1 MDAVFRALADPSRRT
16 LLDRLADRDGQT
28 LTELEAHLPELTRFG
43 VMNHV
48 RVLEEAGL
56 VSTRKVG
63 RFKYHY
69 LNPVPIRLLA
79 DRWISRYAAPWTR
92 AIATV
97 KHAAEDPITAQKT
110 NQETAMTDKPS
121 HVYTVLIKATPE
133 RVWQA
138 ITDPAYTREYFFR
151 SSVHSDW
158 TVGAKV
164 SYSYDDGT
172 VVLDGEV
179 LEVEPPHRLVT
190 TFNAIWDDATRAD
203 PPSRVTWLLE
213 PVGEATRLTVTHD
226 GFDGPTATYGQVI
239 EGVPVIVSGLKTLL
253 ETGSPLVL
261 R

>member
-28 LTELEAHLPELTRFG
+28 LTELEAHLPGLTRFG

-56 VSTRKVG
+56 VSTRKAG

-69 LNPVPIRLLA
+69 LNPVPIQLLA
-79 DRWISRYAAPWTR
+79 DRWISRYAAPWPR

-97 KHAAEDPITAQKT
+97 KHAAGNPTR
-110 NQETAMTDKPS
+110 QESAMTDPS

-133 RVWQA
+133 QVWQA
-138 ITDPAYTREYFFR
+138 ITDPTYTREYFFH

-213 PVGEATRLTVTHD
+213 PAGEATRLTVTHD
-226 GFDGPTATYGQVI
+226 GFDRATATYGQVI
-239 EGVPVIVSGLKTLL
+239 DGVPVIVSGLKTLL

>member
-1 MDAVFRALADPSRRT
+1 MDAVFKALADPSRRT
-16 LLDRLADRDGQT
+16 LLDRLAERDGQT

-43 VMNHV
+43 VMSHV

-56 VSTRKVG
+56 VTSRKVG
-63 RFKYHY
+63 RFKHHY
-69 LNPVPIRLLA
+69 LNPVPIQLVA
-79 DRWISRYAAPWTR
+79 DRWISRYASPFTS

-97 KHAAEDPITAQKT
+97 KHAAELAADSDAK
-110 NQETAMTDKPS
+110 ETAMADKPS
-121 HVYTVLIKATPE
+121 HVYTVLIKASPE
-133 RVWQA
+133 LVWQA
-138 ITDPAYTREYFFR
+138 ITDPAHTREYFFR

-190 TFNAIWDDATRAD
+190 TFNATWDDATRAD

-213 PVGEATRLTVTHD
+213 PLGEATRLTVTHD
-226 GFDGPTATYGQVI
+226 GFEGRTATYRQVT

-253 ETGSPLVL
+253 ETGSPLIL

>member
-1 MDAVFRALADPSRRT
+1 VDAVFKALADPSRRT
-16 LLDRLADRDGQT
+16 LLDRLADQDGQT

-43 VMNHV
+43 VMSHV
-48 RVLEEAGL
+48 RVLEDAGL
-56 VSTRKVG
+56 VTTRKVG

-69 LNPVPIRLLA
+69 LNPIPIQLLA
-79 DRWISRYAAPWTR
+79 DRWISRYAAPFART
-92 AIATV
+92 IATV
-97 KHAAEDPITAQKT
+97 KRTAEEKT
-110 NQETAMTDKPS
+110 MTDRPD

-138 ITDPAYTREYFFR
+138 LTDPAYTREYFFR
-151 SSVHSDW
+151 SSVHSEW

-179 LEVEPPHRLVT
+179 LEVDPPRKLVT
-190 TFNAIWDDATRAD
+190 TFNAIWDDETRAD
-203 PPSRVTWLLE
+203 PPSRVTWLLD
-213 PVGEATRLTVTHD
+213 PMGEATRLTVTHD
-226 GFDGPTATYGQVI
+226 GFEGRTATYGQVS

>member
-1 MDAVFRALADPSRRT
+1 MDAVFKALADPSRRT

-28 LTELEAHLPELTRFG
+28 LTELEAHLPDLTRFG

-56 VSTRKVG
+56 VTTRKVG
-63 RFKYHY
+63 RFKHHY
-69 LNPVPIRLLA
+69 LNPVPIQLLA
-79 DRWISRYAAPWTR
+79 DRWISRYASPWMR

-97 KHAAEDPITAQKT
+97 KHTAEQVIEEKT
-110 NQETAMTDKPS
+110 MSDKPS

-133 RVWQA
+133 LVWQA
-138 ITDPAYTREYFFR
+138 ITDPAYTREYFFA

-164 SYSYDDGT
+164 SYAYDDGT
-172 VVLDGEV
+172 VALDGEV
-179 LEVEPPHRLVT
+179 LEVDRPHRLVT
-190 TFNAIWDDATRAD
+190 TFNAVWDDETRAD
-203 PPSRVTWLLE
+203 PPSRVTWELE
-213 PVGEATRLTVTHD
+213 PMGEATKLTVTHD
-226 GFDGPTATYGQVI
+226 GFHAQTATYGQVVG
-239 EGVPVIVSGLKTLL
+239 GVPVILSGLKTLL